1 MFEYLCNGIQ
11 KQGEVKMENQKAVDE
26 KLPEIKEKTK
36 THQKN
41 TPKLLEENSEEQ
53 GKFFINVSKSH
64 EQKAVIHQYLREANK
79 KSFGRK
85 VSLKDLV
92 LFALPKLSAKD
103 IEKIQEG
110 TITEDERIEKIENVC
125 REFNEKNGTSL
136 TVGEFVLKKL
146 NIL

>member
-1 MFEYLCNGIQ
+1 
-11 KQGEVKMENQKAVDE
+11 MENPKAVDE
-26 KLPEIKEKTK
+26 KLPETKVKTK
-36 THQKN
+36 THRKN
-41 TPKLLEENSEEQ
+41 TPKLLEENLEEH
-53 GKFFINVSKSH
+53 GKFFIDVSKSP
-64 EQKAVIHQYLREANK
+64 EQKAVIHQYLKEANK

-85 VSLKDLV
+85 VALKDLV

-110 TITEDERIEKIENVC
+110 TVTEDERIEKIENVC